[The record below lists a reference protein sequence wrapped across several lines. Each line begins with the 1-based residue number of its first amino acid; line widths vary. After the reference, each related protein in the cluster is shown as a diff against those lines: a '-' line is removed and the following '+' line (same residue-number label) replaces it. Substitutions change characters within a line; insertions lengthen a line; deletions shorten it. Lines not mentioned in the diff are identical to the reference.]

1 MVDLTKRDGLCLP
14 VDLLRHPWTVGEGD
28 PAKFDQ
34 LISQMD
40 ERLAHDECVAQK
52 LDAMVQHERA
62 APAVGAIDV
71 DIGLEGDMGD
81 DDGLALDSDFGL
93 DGLA

>member
-52 LDAMVQHERA
+52 LDAMVRHERA
-62 APAVGAIDV
+62 T
-71 DIGLEGDMGD
+71 DMCHSR
-81 DDGLALDSDFGL
+81 LC
-93 DGLA
+93 